1 MKKTLLLLS
10 VFISIGLSG
19 LTTTSCS
26 DDDDDDNDTV
36 VVPHATTDSTTTD
49 STITDS
55 TKTDSTTKDSTT
67 TPTTPDSTSSTT
79 DSLTQAA
86 IANGTA
92 IANLYN
98 DIKSNGILA
107 SMDRLTELETLFAE
121 YESGSAEYQALV
133 ASTVKEQT
141 GLTDSQV
148 TTLLGLQGVTDTAT
162 ILSTLTQLGLS
173 L

>member
-36 VVPHATTDSTTTD
+36 VVPPATTDSTTTD
-49 STITDS
+49 ST
-55 TKTDSTTKDSTT
+55 KTDSTAKDSTT

-86 IANGTA
+86 IANGTS

-98 DIKSNGILA
+98 DIKNNGILA